1 MTASPALAGSGVTG
15 ASSSRPGPGPRPES
29 AVPLTDELPSVRCR
43 TVCRNRPPGGT
54 CGGFSKGEESM
65 KRQVMSALRRPVLA
79 VATMRRKFSMA
90 AALAAALTAG
100 LAAVAALSGPAARAD
115 QVYHSQH
122 MALRPVGGTEP
133 LRSGFVE
140 NIHTNGPTIYAH
152 EIYVLNGAAPATT
165 YQVTLNIF
173 VGDPACAGSAGV
185 VIPTAPI
192 TTNGAGNGRADA
204 VFTPSDADGLRH
216 ATHGVIWTV
225 SVGSVGSA
233 VVKYTTG
240 CQAITLD

>member
-1 MTASPALAGSGVTG
+1 VTASPALAGSGVTG
-15 ASSSRPGPGPRPES
+15 ASSSRPGPAPRPES

-79 VATMRRKFSMA
+79 VATMRRTFSMA

-122 MALRPVGGTEP
+122 IALQPVGGTEP

-192 TTNGAGNGRADA
+192 TTNAAGNGRADA
-204 VFTPSDADGLRH
+204 AFTPSDADGLRH

-225 SVGSVGSA
+225 SDSSGVR
-233 VVKYTTG
+233 YTTG

>member
-1 MTASPALAGSGVTG
+1 
-15 ASSSRPGPGPRPES
+15 
-29 AVPLTDELPSVRCR
+29 
-43 TVCRNRPPGGT
+43 
-54 CGGFSKGEESM
+54 
-65 KRQVMSALRRPVLA
+65 
-79 VATMRRKFSMA
+79 MRRKFSMA

-122 MALRPVGGTEP
+122 MALQPVGGTEP

-192 TTNGAGNGRADA
+192 TTNAAGNGRADA
-204 VFTPSDADGLRH
+204 AFTPSDADGLRH

-225 SVGSVGSA
+225 SDSSG
-233 VVKYTTG
+233 VKYTTG

>member
-1 MTASPALAGSGVTG
+1 
-15 ASSSRPGPGPRPES
+15 
-29 AVPLTDELPSVRCR
+29 
-43 TVCRNRPPGGT
+43 
-54 CGGFSKGEESM
+54 M
-65 KRQVMSALRRPVLA
+65 KRQVMSALRRAVLA
-79 VATMRRKFSMA
+79 VATMGKKFPMA
-90 AALAAALTAG
+90 AALVAALTAG
-100 LAAVAALSGPAARAD
+100 LAAVAAVSGPAARAD

-122 MALRPVGGTEP
+122 IALQPVGDTKP

-140 NIHTNGPTIYAH
+140 NIHVNGPTIYAH
-152 EIYVLNGAAPATT
+152 EIYVLNGAAPTTT

-185 VIPTAPI
+185 VIPTKSI
-192 TTNGAGNGRADA
+192 TTNAAGNGRADA

-225 SVGSVGSA
+225 SVDPIGPVGP